1 MRQNSKT
8 RNMAVTGMLVAAGLI
23 IPFITGHAFGVPGTV
38 LLPMHLPVYLMGMLC
53 GPLYGLL
60 GGIITPVLSS
70 ILTGMPAPYPMLPV
84 MIGELAV
91 YGLLGGLFYH
101 SGKLKIYPALLAAMI
116 LGRIVHGIIFA
127 IMMFAGSK
135 PVSFASV
142 FASNIDGIP
151 GTVIQLILV
160 PVCVK
165 AFEKL
170 MERESKQEAEGQMQN
185 AGIQDMQTQTR
196 QAEAGKPGQAEAAD
210 DLQAVREQAKQLIA
224 EGKASFV
231 VIRQDEIVYQDLGNG
246 IRPIMKVM
254 ENNREIL
261 FDAVIVDKIVGKAAA
276 ILLTLGGASDIYG
289 ELMSRS
295 AEDYLTERGKKVS
308 YGRCIQVISNRTGD
322 GICPMERA
330 VAEIDDPVEGYEKL
344 KETVKQLSRKAI

>member
-1 MRQNSKT
+1 M
-8 RNMAVTGMLVAAGLI
+8 
-23 IPFITGHAFGVPGTV
+23 IP
-38 LLPMHLPVYLMGMLC
+38 
-53 GPLYGLL
+53 
-60 GGIITPVLSS
+60 
-70 ILTGMPAPYPMLPV
+70 
-84 MIGELAV
+84 
-91 YGLLGGLFYH
+91 
-101 SGKLKIYPALLAAMI
+101 
-116 LGRIVHGIIFA
+116 GRIVHGIIFA
-127 IMMFAGSK
+127 VMMFAGNK
-135 PVSFASV
+135 PVTFASV

-165 AFEKL
+165 VFEKL
-170 MERESKQEAEGQMQN
+170 VGREGMPGRPDAL
-185 AGIQDMQTQTR
+185 QT
-196 QAEAGKPGQAEAAD
+196 
-210 DLQAVREQAKQLIA
+210 VREQAKQLIA

-231 VIRQDEIVYQDLGNG
+231 VIRQNEIVYQDLGNG

-276 ILLTLGGASDIYG
+276 MLLTLGGASDIYG
-289 ELMSRS
+289 ELMSKA
-295 AEDYLTERGKKVS
+295 AEEYLTAHDKKIS

-330 VAEIDDPVEGYEKL
+330 VADIDDPVEGYEKL

>member
-1 MRQNSKT
+1 
-8 RNMAVTGMLVAAGLI
+8 MAVTGMLVAAGLI

-116 LGRIVHGIIFA
+116 PGRIVHGIIFA

-135 PVSFASV
+135 PVTFASV

-170 MERESKQEAEGQMQN
+170 MERESKQEAEGQMQ
-185 AGIQDMQTQTR
+185 DM
-196 QAEAGKPGQAEAAD
+196 
-210 DLQAVREQAKQLIA
+210 QAVREQAKQLIA

-231 VIRQDEIVYQDLGNG
+231 VIRQNEIVYQDLGNG

-330 VAEIDDPVEGYEKL
+330 VAEIDDPVEGYEEL

>member
-23 IPFITGHAFGVPGTV
+23 IPFVTGHAFGVPGTV

-53 GPLYGLL
+53 GPLYGLI
-60 GGIITPVLSS
+60 GGIITPILSS

-116 LGRIVHGIIFA
+116 PGRIVHGIIFA
-127 IMMFAGSK
+127 VMMFAGNK
-135 PVSFASV
+135 PVTFASV

-165 AFEKL
+165 VFEKL
-170 MERESKQEAEGQMQN
+170 MGREGMPGRSDAL
-185 AGIQDMQTQTR
+185 QT
-196 QAEAGKPGQAEAAD
+196 
-210 DLQAVREQAKQLIA
+210 VREQAKQLIA

-231 VIRQDEIVYQDLGNG
+231 VIRQNEIVYQDLGNG

-276 ILLTLGGASDIYG
+276 MLLTLGGASDIYG
-289 ELMSRS
+289 ELMSKA
-295 AEDYLTERGKKVS
+295 AEEYLTAHDKKIS

-330 VAEIDDPVEGYEKL
+330 VADIDDPVEGYEKL
-344 KETVKQLSRKAI
+344 KETVKQLSGKAI

>member
-8 RNMAVTGMLVAAGLI
+8 RNIAVTGMLVAAGLI

-53 GPLYGLL
+53 GSVYGLI
-60 GGIITPVLSS
+60 GGIITPILSS
-70 ILTGMPAPYPMLPV
+70 ILTGMPALYPMLPV

-101 SGKLKIYPALLAAMI
+101 SGKMKIYPALLAAMI
-116 LGRIVHGIIFA
+116 PGRIVHGIIFA

-135 PVSFASV
+135 PVTFASV

-151 GTVIQLILV
+151 GTVIQFILV

-170 MERESKQEAEGQMQN
+170 MERDGKQEKAGQIQN
-185 AGIQDMQTQTR
+185 GEAKDK
-196 QAEAGKPGQAEAAD
+196 QAQPGQTEAAETAD
-210 DLQAVREQAKQLIA
+210 AMQAVREQAKQLIA

-231 VIRQDEIVYQDLGNG
+231 VIRQNEIVYQDLGNG

-276 ILLTLGGASDIYG
+276 MLLTLGGASDIYG
-289 ELMSRS
+289 ELMSKS
-295 AEDYLTERGKKVS
+295 AEEYLTVQGKKIS

-344 KETVKQLSRKAI
+344 KETVKQLSRKVM